1 MTMEV
6 KNLYFKYKEESVLED
21 ISFSLARGSLLTI
34 LGENGAGKST
44 LFKAIL
50 GFLTPDKGDIL
61 VDGKSLNRVDFKERA
76 RKIAY
81 IPQSH
86 NPTFNHSVVNV
97 VEMSSN
103 VRLSSFG
110 RPKDNEREKAYGIL
124 KSLGIAELR
133 NKGYKEISGGERQLV
148 LIARAIMQEAS
159 ILVMDEPT
167 ANLDFGNQ
175 IRVMEVCRELVGRG
189 YSIIQSSHNPQ
200 HSIKYSDEIL
210 LLYNRRVLAKGEPL
224 SVLTGENLKK
234 IYKMDLE
241 ILEIDRKGKKEY
253 IVLKG

>member
-6 KNLYFKYKEESVLED
+6 KNLYFKYKEEAVLED
-21 ISFSLARGSLLTI
+21 ISFSLGRGTLLTI

-110 RPKDNEREKAYGIL
+110 RPKDDEREKAYGIL
-124 KSLGIAELR
+124 KSLGIAELS